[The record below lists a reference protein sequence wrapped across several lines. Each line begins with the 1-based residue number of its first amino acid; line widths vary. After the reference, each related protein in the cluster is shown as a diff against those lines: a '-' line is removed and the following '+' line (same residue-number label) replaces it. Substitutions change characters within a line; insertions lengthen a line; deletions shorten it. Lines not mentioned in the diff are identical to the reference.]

1 MQYLASFTSR
11 SLAAPS
17 WCTATW
23 QDETCWCNGKL
34 VEAPGLAHLSRI
46 SPALFRVDLKHNQGR
61 IYVAAER
68 VNAAY
73 PCLPGHVTLMQ
84 LLRQHA
90 RELFVDPAVLP
101 APPSTSPVLALS
113 PDLRIGN
120 LYLCPEWGSLDPVP
134 SPYLP
139 VTPQSTYVHYG
150 RHLPYLVLAGPT
162 LAVVPELSVLQW
174 QEQYP
179 ELQML
184 REGYDE
190 NTQLH
195 LLTVEDLTQ
204 GMQQV
209 QHAVPEHAFSGPS
222 YPLAI
227 QEALALCSSDTTD
240 LARFPLVH
248 CWRQQWHA
256 LWLDHCPSDT
266 YSLLLPVTRTETTL
280 LERRLLPALPL
291 ARLQQQALLLGVP
304 YPQMYSPWLPVELH
318 RVQGSQ
324 AALPALRPVTQH
336 WCHLPRAWH
345 GEYVRQSTIL
355 GKLQVG
361 LGDSTNHIRIVSP
374 TSCLQH
380 WHSCSRKRKTPDGQR
395 AFLETQIA
403 GLGETCAICLEQSTT
418 TLFRCGHALCLTCA
432 QQCLQVHGKCPHCR
446 QALTTP
452 SCCYHVSNKPLNA
465 GTVRQVYGAKL
476 AVVWEL
482 LHGWGTSA
490 RVVLVAQ
497 ITPQAQRRL
506 ATVLRQLQL
515 PCQCLLGPRKLQQ
528 LEAFRAGTTRRLL
541 LRPGQLGG
549 LALPGVEYVVYMHAL
564 LDADQHI
571 ERCIQATVGTST
583 RFHALNMRHTVEELL
598 AFSPPDASE
607 MFARSV

>member
-11 SLAAPS
+11 LLAAPS

-46 SPALFRVDLKHNQGR
+46 SPTLFRVDLKHTQGR
-61 IYVAAER
+61 IYVATER
-68 VNAAY
+68 INAAY

-90 RELFVDPAVLP
+90 REIFVDPAVLQ
-101 APPSTSPVLALS
+101 APPSTVPTLALS
-113 PDLRIGN
+113 PDLRIGD

-139 VTPQSTYVHYG
+139 VTSQGTCIYYG

-179 ELQML
+179 KLQML
-184 REGYDE
+184 REGYDASA
-190 NTQLH
+190 QLH
-195 LLTVEDLTQ
+195 LLTVEDLTLAMRQ
-204 GMQQV
+204 LQQ
-209 QHAVPEHAFSGPS
+209 AVPNHAFSGPS

-227 QEALALCSSDTTD
+227 QDALALCSTTE
-240 LARFPLVH
+240 LARVPLVQ
-248 CWRQQWHA
+248 CWQQQWHA
-256 LWLDHCPSDT
+256 LWVDHCPPDK
-266 YSLLLPVTRTETTL
+266 YSLLLPIVRTDTTL
-280 LERRLLPALPL
+280 LERRLLPSLPL

-318 RVQGSQ
+318 RMQGSQ
-324 AALPALRPVTQH
+324 VALPALRSVTPH

-345 GEYVRQSTIL
+345 GKYVRQSTIL

-361 LGDSTNHIRIVSP
+361 LGDGPNHIRIVSP

-380 WHSCSRKRKTPDGQR
+380 WHSCSRKRKTPDGQQ

-403 GLGETCAICLEQSTT
+403 GLGETCPICLEQATSTI
-418 TLFRCGHALCLTCA
+418 FRCGHALCLTCA
-432 QQCLQVHGKCPHCR
+432 QRCLQVHGKCPQCR
-446 QALTTP
+446 QVLTTP
-452 SCCYHVSNKPLNA
+452 SCGYHVTSTPVHA
-465 GTVRQVYGAKL
+465 AIVRQVYGAKL
-476 AVVWEL
+476 AAVWEL
-482 LHGWGTSA
+482 LHGWGTRAS
-490 RVVLVAQ
+490 VVLVAQ

-541 LRPGQLGG
+541 LRPAQLGG
-549 LALPGVEYVVYMHAL
+549 LMLPGVEYVVYMHAL
-564 LDADQHI
+564 LDTDQHI
-571 ERCIQATVGTST
+571 ERSIQAAVGTST
-583 RFHALNMRHTVEELL
+583 QFHALNMRNTVEELL
-598 AFSPPDASE
+598 AFPPPHASA